1 MEKSCDNLILHCR
14 AVVMLQEQVRSG
26 DLFVNTK
33 TMQGAGKALFSV
45 TGGDAKTF
53 LVSPNFG
60 STGFCCSIP
69 T

>member
-1 MEKSCDNLILHCR
+1 
-14 AVVMLQEQVRSG
+14 MLQEQVRSG
-26 DLFVNTK
+26 DLFVSTR
-33 TMQGAGKALFSV
+33 TVQGAGKTLLSV